1 MSQGRS
7 ESEVTDRDIA
17 SIHDSTK
24 VGEVDSL
31 LALNKRIEILSEIFI
46 KPFRRV

>member
-1 MSQGRS
+1 MSPGRS

-31 LALNKRIEILSEIFI
+31 LALNKRNLRYSV
-46 KPFRRV
+46 KYL